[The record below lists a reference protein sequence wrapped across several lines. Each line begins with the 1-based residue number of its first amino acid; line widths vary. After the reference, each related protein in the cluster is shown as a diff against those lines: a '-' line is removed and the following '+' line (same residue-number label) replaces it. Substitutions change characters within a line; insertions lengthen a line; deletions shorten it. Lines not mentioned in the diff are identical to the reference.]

1 MTTAYRM
8 SIQDR
13 KHREDRLGSHIMRAL
28 TCDDA
33 PKVIDGARVK
43 NVRFKPTKLGTQ
55 LIVDLGDGTKVHV
68 MVTAYQPK
76 TS

>member
-13 KHREDRLGSHIMRAL
+13 KNREDRVGSHIMHAL
-28 TCDDA
+28 TGDNS
-33 PKVIDGARVK
+33 PKTIDGASVK

-55 LIVDLGDGTKVHV
+55 MVIDLADGTEVHV

-76 TS
+76 